1 MKKVFTLGLMV
12 LFALALVAGCG
23 QQAEQEADKVPVEVK
38 DAEMADSTRL
48 DSMATDMAD
57 TAGAVVEEVKE
68 AAGH

>member
-23 QQAEQEADKVPVEVK
+23 QKAEQEADKVPVEVK

-48 DSMATDMAD
+48 DSMATDMVD

-68 AAGH
+68 AVGQ

>member
-1 MKKVFTLGLMV
+1 MKKVFTLGLML

-23 QQAEQEADKVPVEVK
+23 QNAEQEADKVPADVK

-48 DSMATDMAD
+48 DSIAAEVVD